1 MGTIMPYAAFSRPL
15 KRKANENLPDKSE
28 TQQYKRIRAT
38 YDYVYEQM
46 FLKGENSDIT
56 IIALEREWHLHRI
69 FLKHS
74 QYFSALL
81 EGGWKESEE
90 NVLRLKLTDE
100 NITEEGLHVIFGSF
114 YNDQVKITKNNVVGV
129 LAAATWFQLD
139 EIRDYCERILCRFV
153 KLNTISSLYDLSVKY
168 LLLKLEHVCVSW
180 LATRFSLVPWCKL
193 SFEVKKKISISLMQS
208 VIQHPCFIVLHF
220 EQDLFRDLLM
230 WVYLHLHPEIPY
242 SWPPLNFKR
251 EVYAFFQHKNF
262 FETPEGRPY
271 ADVFKLLKWE
281 NILTNLDS
289 TMSVIS
295 DQLIPEAWINETCR
309 FLWLKQLK
317 CHDLHTLRNRTS
329 TPRIHTISPNQP
341 SEQDRSLQPVD
352 SRSNH
357 QPNSPPIAPTE
368 VGDEF
373 WKHCE
378 RFGTIIEHHR
388 SWRWSGYAFGV
399 DLVFSYQSNKITVTR
414 STEESEAVSLVSPLP
429 TIKVEIDLR
438 VFSRQALFKND
449 HPGDTVSDSLQEML
463 LECKDDLNADDSGDD
478 DSIDRI
484 KSRLQPTV
492 LSTRRAILLMIPNAK
507 YELLRLPRDIIYPLV
522 ISLAIR
528 R

>member
-1 MGTIMPYAAFSRPL
+1 MGSIMPYATFSRPL
-15 KRKANENLPDKSE
+15 KRKADENLPEKSE

-90 NVLRLKLTDE
+90 HILRLKLTDE

-139 EIRDYCERILCRFV
+139 EIRDYCEGILCRFI
-153 KLNTISSLYDLSVKY
+153 KLNTISSLYDLSIKY
-168 LLLKLEHVCVSW
+168 LLPKLENICVSW

-193 SFEVKKKISISLMQS
+193 SFEAKKKFSISLMQS
-208 VIQHPCFIVLHF
+208 VIEHPYFIVLHF
-220 EQDLFRDLLM
+220 EQDLFRDLLL
-230 WVYLHLHPEIPY
+230 WVYLHLHPEISY
-242 SWPPLNFKR
+242 SWPPVDFHR

-281 NILTNLDS
+281 NILTSLDA
-289 TMSVIS
+289 TMNVIS

-317 CHDLHTLRNRTS
+317 CDNLHILRRQTTS
-329 TPRIHTISPNQP
+329 PSVHIISPNRP
-341 SEQDRSLQPVD
+341 FEQDQSLRPVD
-352 SRSNH
+352 SRGNR
-357 QPNSPPIAPTE
+357 QPNSPQTAPTG

-373 WKHCE
+373 WRNCE
-378 RFGTIIEHHR
+378 RFGAIIEQHR

-414 STEESEAVSLVSPLP
+414 CTEESETWGLISPLP
-429 TIKVEIDLR
+429 TVKVEVDVR
-438 VFSRQALFKND
+438 VLSKPALFKND
-449 HPGDTVSDSLQEML
+449 HPEDTVSDSLQEML
-463 LECKDDLNADDSGDD
+463 LECKDDLNAGDSGDD
-478 DSIDRI
+478 ESIDEI
-484 KSRLQPTV
+484 KKRLQLTV
-492 LSTRRAILLMIPNAK
+492 LSARHATLLMIPNAK

-522 ISLAIR
+522 ISMAIR